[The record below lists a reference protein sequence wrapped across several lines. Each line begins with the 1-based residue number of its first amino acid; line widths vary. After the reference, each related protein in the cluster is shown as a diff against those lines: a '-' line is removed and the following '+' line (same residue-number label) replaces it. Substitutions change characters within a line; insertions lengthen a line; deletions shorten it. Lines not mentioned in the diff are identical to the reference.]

1 MRGMVRLLRH
11 DMRHLRSSVIAV
23 VVFAGIVAVPSFY
36 AWFNIAGSWD
46 PYGRTGDVRVA
57 VANEDAGYEGALVP
71 VRVNLGERVVA
82 ELCSST
88 SIGYEV
94 TSADEAVEGVRSGR
108 YYAAVVV
115 PEDFSKDLMT
125 VFSADPVSAE
135 VPFYQNEK
143 ENAIASIVTGKAASS
158 VQSDI
163 GRSFAEAVADVG
175 TAALQELSGLLD
187 DDAVVALA
195 GRLDDAV
202 TLATDEL
209 ETTAGDVRGLS
220 SLLSSTQ
227 ALLGSGAGTVDAA
240 LSPAL
245 DVSGALGDAA
255 GGLDEAGTAL
265 DGAQS
270 SVRDALAQAG
280 SGVDGV
286 GTAIENAFDAAGA
299 QVARVRDGLVSAH
312 DAVAAQVTLLERLY
326 GALDE
331 QDGLTREFQ
340 GHLEAGSA
348 TAERV
353 ETVRV
358 SVEGLRDRVGQAL
371 DDLRALEDGISD
383 AIADLDTG
391 TADAQ
396 EARERLAGLVEDA
409 RDAVAGAGTAFDDT
423 AKESLDELAGLVE
436 DAASQAGGMRDALSE
451 TLASVSSSANGAA
464 QTLSSGAEGLT
475 KMADDLDAAAGR
487 LSDLHDKLR
496 SALDSHDAKQ
506 VRAVLSAGPTEL
518 ERFVAEP
525 VSVERTAV
533 FHVENNGSA
542 MAPFYTTLAIWIGG
556 VVLAALVRVTPSGS
570 ALEETGVEVSVALV
584 DLETRRGLWYD
595 ADASRYPA
603 SSIKA
608 AYCTWICESHGGSGG
623 MANSMAS
630 CLLYSSNDDY
640 HALLDA
646 FGLSAYAAWLG
657 EKGAPQAASTGDF
670 YYYPYTT
677 ANELASIW
685 QEIHRYGTSGE
696 AGSEELVGYL
706 SQTTSTP
713 LAETLR
719 ESCEVWSKAGWYP
732 ADGTGLQSTNDAGVV
747 FSDTGTYVV
756 VIMTNMSSNLDGLKP
771 LIAALDQAHDVMCGD
786 EVAYYE

>member
-115 PEDFSKDLMT
+115 PKDFSRDLMT
-125 VFSADPVSAE
+125 VFSADPVRAE

-143 ENAIASIVTGKAASS
+143 ENAIASIVTGKAADS

-209 ETTAGDVRGLS
+209 ETTAGDVRELS

-255 GGLDEAGTAL
+255 SGLDDAGAAL
-265 DGAQS
+265 DSAQS

-280 SGVDGV
+280 TGVDGV
-286 GTAIENAFDAAGA
+286 GTAIDDAFDAAGA
-299 QVARVRDGLVSAH
+299 QVARVRGGLVSAH

-348 TAERV
+348 TVERV

-496 SALDSHDAKQ
+496 SALDSHDAQQ

-518 ERFVAEP
+518 ARFVAEP

-533 FHVENNGSA
+533 FPVENNGSA

-556 VVLAALVRVTPSGS
+556 VVLAALVRTAPSEA
-570 ALEETGVEVSVALV
+570 ALEETGCSAGQAYLGRLALFCAVGVAQAALIWGG
-584 DLETRRGLWYD
+584 DLLYLGVQCEHPWLMLLACVT
-595 ADASRYPA
+595 
-603 SSIKA
+603 SSIVYVNVIFSLAASFGDVGKA
-608 AYCTWICESHGGSGG
+608 VAVVLMVIQVAGSGG
-623 MANSMAS
+623 TFPPEMLPAAFQE
-630 CLLYSSNDDY
+630 LYRWLPFVHSEA
-640 HALLDA
+640 ALRA
-646 FGLSAYAAWLG
+646 AMFGIWD
-657 EKGAPQAASTGDF
+657 GDF
-670 YYYPYTT
+670 WR
-677 ANELASIW
+677 ELGVLLA
-685 QEIHRYGTSGE
+685 YLAPALFLG
-696 AGSEELVGYL
+696 LVV
-706 SQTTSTP
+706 
-713 LAETLR
+713 R
-719 ESCEVWSKAGWYP
+719 R
-732 ADGTGLQSTNDAGVV
+732 
-747 FSDTGTYVV
+747 
-756 VIMTNMSSNLDGLKP
+756 P
-771 LIAALDQAHDVMCGD
+771 LIRLGAWFEHRLEDTRLM
-786 EVAYYE
+786 